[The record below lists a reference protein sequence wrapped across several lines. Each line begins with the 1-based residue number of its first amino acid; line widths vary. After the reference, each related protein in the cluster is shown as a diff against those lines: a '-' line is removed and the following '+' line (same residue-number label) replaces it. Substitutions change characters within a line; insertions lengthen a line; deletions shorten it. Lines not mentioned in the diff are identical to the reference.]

1 MVVEWDQAT
10 CRSFQPL
17 DERLVMTMYPSRPCP
32 CIYSFYILYP
42 LLYVVCFAQLS
53 DVVGRVI
60 PCNEWKEMEWVFK
73 VDDNVELIG
82 TRQWGY

>member
-10 CRSFQPL
+10 CRSFQTL
-17 DERLVMTMYPSRPCP
+17 
-32 CIYSFYILYP
+32 YSFYILYP

-53 DVVGRVI
+53 DVVGRMV
-60 PCNEWKEMEWVFK
+60 PCNEWKEMEWMFK

-82 TRQWGY
+82 TRQRGY